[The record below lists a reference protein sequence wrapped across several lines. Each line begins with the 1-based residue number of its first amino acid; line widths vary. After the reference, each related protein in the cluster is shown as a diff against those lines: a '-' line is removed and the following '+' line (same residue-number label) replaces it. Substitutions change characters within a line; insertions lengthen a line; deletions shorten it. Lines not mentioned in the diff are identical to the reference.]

1 MVVDSRRYN
10 VPFRAP
16 AIPYAPKE
24 YNPQDFDEI
33 HKVLRIYFNQLD
45 NGLEERHGSPST
57 IELASRKGADCG
69 CFYIKRLWFNTAVGT
84 TLIAPWEL
92 AASTQYVYPSSA
104 EVMALVSSSA
114 Y

>member
-45 NGLEERHGSPST
+45 SALR
-57 IELASRKGADCG
+57 D
-69 CFYIKRLWFNTAVGT
+69 NTDANK
-84 TLIAPWEL
+84 
-92 AASTQYVYPSSA
+92 A
-104 EVMALVSSSA
+104 EAMGWYTS
-114 Y
+114 

>member
-45 NGLEERHGSPST
+45 
-57 IELASRKGADCG
+57 
-69 CFYIKRLWFNTAVGT
+69 
-84 TLIAPWEL
+84 
-92 AASTQYVYPSSA
+92 
-104 EVMALVSSSA
+104 
-114 Y
+114 